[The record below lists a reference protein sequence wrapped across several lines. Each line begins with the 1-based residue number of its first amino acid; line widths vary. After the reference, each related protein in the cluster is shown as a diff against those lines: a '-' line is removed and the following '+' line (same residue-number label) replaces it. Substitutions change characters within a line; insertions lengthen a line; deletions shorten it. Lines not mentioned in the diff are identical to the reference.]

1 MPEVFTPQNLAQ
13 LPTDRSLYGV
23 IGWPVA
29 HSLSPAMQQAAFDA
43 CGIPARYVKIAITPD
58 ELPLAVQT
66 MRNLP
71 FAGWNCTIPHKN
83 PLFSLVDACDESS
96 RTIGG
101 VNTVVNTDGKLTG
114 HSTDGRGWSRAIQE
128 DFEVEIRGL
137 RILLLGAGG
146 AGQAIAHQAIAEG
159 CRRLVIANRTTETAA
174 ELAQQLDQPQVVQVL
189 HWDPPAFATILPD
202 IDLIVNASSVGLK
215 AGDAPVLSA
224 DQLTPAH
231 KVYDTIYNP
240 SPTGLITEARLAGAR
255 SANGLSMLL
264 HQGALSFEIWTG
276 RKAPLDVM
284 KKTLQVAAGAQIP

>member
-1 MPEVFTPQNLAQ
+1 
-13 LPTDRSLYGV
+13 
-23 IGWPVA
+23 
-29 HSLSPAMQQAAFDA
+29 MQQAAFDA
-43 CGIPARYVKIAITPD
+43 CGLPARYVKIAITPD
-58 ELPLAVQT
+58 ELPGAVET

-83 PLFSLVDACDESS
+83 PLFDLVDWCDESS
-96 RTIGG
+96 RTIRG
-101 VNTVVNTDGKLTG
+101 VNTVINSGGKLSG

-128 DFEVEIRGL
+128 DFEVEVRGL

-146 AGQAIAHQAIAEG
+146 AGQAIAHQAVGEG
-159 CRRLVIANRTTETAA
+159 CRKLVISNRTTQTATD
-174 ELAQQLDQPQVVQVL
+174 LAQQLNRPDIVQIL
-189 HWDPPAFATILPD
+189 PWDPAAFAAILAD

-215 AGDAPVLSA
+215 PGDAPVLSA

-276 RKAPLDVM
+276 RLPPLEIMRKAL
-284 KKTLQVAAGAQIP
+284 LAAANALIA